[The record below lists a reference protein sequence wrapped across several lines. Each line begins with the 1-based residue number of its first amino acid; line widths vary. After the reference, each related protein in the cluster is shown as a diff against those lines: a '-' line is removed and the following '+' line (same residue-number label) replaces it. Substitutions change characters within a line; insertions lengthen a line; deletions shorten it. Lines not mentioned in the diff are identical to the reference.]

1 MNDESIY
8 GLVFKK
14 IREDRGI
21 TQKEAAGTTVTPHL
35 NVKLK

>member
-21 TQKEAAGTTVTPHL
+21 TQKVFRPQK
-35 NVKLK
+35 VRPKI